1 MIHSRI
7 APLRTVTIG
16 VIAAIACSMFSS
28 AATLPAPA
36 VDSTRTDKKTEMVVF
51 AGGCFWG
58 VQAVFDATKG
68 VSSAIS
74 GYSGGSK
81 GSAHYEIVS
90 NGNTGH
96 AESVQVTYDPSQIS
110 FGQLLQIYFS
120 IHDPTTLNRQDP
132 DKGTQ
137 YRSEIFYST
146 DDQKRVAEAYVEQ
159 C

>member
-1 MIHSRI
+1 MIRSRI
-7 APLRTVTIG
+7 APLRIATIG
-16 VIAAIACSMFSS
+16 VIAAIACSMLLS

-74 GYSGGSK
+74 GYAGGSK

-90 NGNTGH
+90 SGNAGH
-96 AESVQVTYDPSQIS
+96 ARSVRVRTIHRKSPSVS
-110 FGQLLQIYFS
+110 C
-120 IHDPTTLNRQDP
+120 
-132 DKGTQ
+132 
-137 YRSEIFYST
+137 YRFIFPFT
-146 DDQKRVAEAYVEQ
+146 IRRR
-159 C
+159 